1 VLLQPADLLKTR
13 LQQEHR
19 PGIAPPSNGG
29 KGSTGGG
36 APQRPLVAVLRTI
49 AAEPRPL
56 RTLWRGTLPSAVRTS
71 LGSAL
76 YFGGLDWLRRRAAA
90 LGPPL
95 PSGATAS
102 GGSRTLPPSANLA
115 TGALARAAAGFALMP
130 VTVVKVRAES
140 SGARPL
146 LASTAA
152 LWRARGLRGFFAGS
166 AATALRDA
174 PYAGLYVVA
183 YEAIRRRLAR
193 VAGVALPEAGRTKA
207 GGGAASAAAV
217 NFSAGALAA
226 AAATAA
232 TNPFDV
238 VKTRVQLSDGAA
250 VAGGRRAGGMAAV
263 ALRVVRDEGW
273 RRLFDGLALR
283 VTRKALSSALA
294 WTVYEELVRR
304 AEARWIAAAAV

>member
-1 VLLQPADLLKTR
+1 MLLQPADLLKTR

-102 GGSRTLPPSANLA
+102 GGSRTLPPAANLA

-207 GGGAASAAAV
+207 GGAAPRPRRRSTSPPAPSPRPPPPRPRTPSTWSRRACSSPTAPPSRVGGGPAAWRPWPCASSATR
-217 NFSAGALAA
+217 AGA
-226 AAATAA
+226 
-232 TNPFDV
+232 
-238 VKTRVQLSDGAA
+238 G
-250 VAGGRRAGGMAAV
+250 
-263 ALRVVRDEGW
+263 
-273 RRLFDGLALR
+273 
-283 VTRKALSSALA
+283 SS
-294 WTVYEELVRR
+294 TGSRCG
-304 AEARWIAAAAV
+304 